1 MEQKVVIIGAGPAGM
16 LLSWLL
22 VSNNIRVTMI
32 ERHPDFSR
40 EFRGEGIQASVMKHL
55 EDLGLMQAI
64 KDLKMGIP
72 AEAARVFFNE
82 RPVAVLKGIKADTNF
97 GIILHQEKFL
107 SYLHNQ
113 LSESSLYE
121 SYLGHAAKSF
131 EQNNDK
137 IQGVATID
145 RSNKEHTIRG
155 DIFIVTTGRGT
166 PLRKK
171 LNLKAKKLDTHWD
184 ILWILLPKPEDHS
197 LRPKGFRAYLNGE
210 SLFIMYTNPEGMLQ
224 MAWSKKDDKIL
235 KERNFAKK
243 KNTLLSEI
251 PSQYRALVESGY
263 LESTRTQ
270 YLKVECDRLHRWH
283 HKNVLFLGDAA
294 HTMSPVAGQG
304 INLAMR
310 DSIVAANHL
319 IRAIEDNNIE
329 FADVF
334 QNIQKERSKEIRI
347 MQKFQQ
353 KFGYF
358 MLGAPVWKSKLF
370 FFKLLPILERIGI
383 KKRML
388 KMVQSGVSKVDFLFP
403 VKKNFSG
410 EGNESRDAH

>member
-1 MEQKVVIIGAGPAGM
+1 MKQKVVIVGAGPAGM
-16 LLSWLL
+16 LLAWLL
-22 VSNNIRVTMI
+22 VSNNIRVIMI

-82 RPVAVLKGIKADTNF
+82 RPVAVLKGIKPNSNF
-97 GIILHQEKFL
+97 GLILHQEKFL
-107 SYLHNQ
+107 AFLHKE
-113 LSESSLYE
+113 LSNSGLYE
-121 SYLGHAAKSF
+121 SYLGHTAKAF
-131 EQNNDK
+131 EENTNKIKSVRITDK
-137 IQGVATID
+137 M
-145 RSNKEHTIRG
+145 SNEHTVTG

-171 LNLKAKKLDTHWD
+171 LNLKAKKVDTHWD
-184 ILWILLPKPEDHS
+184 ILWILLPKPEDQE
-197 LRPKGFRAYLNGE
+197 LQPKGFRAYLNGE
-210 SLFIMYTNPEGMLQ
+210 SLFIMYTNPEGKLQ
-224 MAWSKKDDKIL
+224 MAWSKKEDRIL
-235 KERNFAKK
+235 KDRNFEKRKK
-243 KNTLLSEI
+243 ALLKEI
-251 PSQYRALVESGY
+251 PREYRSLIETGY
-263 LESTRTQ
+263 LENTKTQ
-270 YLKVECDRLHRWH
+270 FLKVECDRLERWH
-283 HKNVLFLGDAA
+283 RKNVLFLGDAA

-319 IRAIEDNNIE
+319 IRAFKEGGNE
-329 FADVF
+329 FEDVF
-334 QNIQKERSKEIRI
+334 QNIQNERSREIRI

-370 FFKLLPILERIGI
+370 FFRVLPILEKIGI
-383 KKRML
+383 KKRIL
-388 KMVQSGVSKVDFLFP
+388 KMVQGGVSQVDFFFE
-403 VKKNFSG
+403 VKTKFND
-410 EGNESRDAH
+410 EGDN